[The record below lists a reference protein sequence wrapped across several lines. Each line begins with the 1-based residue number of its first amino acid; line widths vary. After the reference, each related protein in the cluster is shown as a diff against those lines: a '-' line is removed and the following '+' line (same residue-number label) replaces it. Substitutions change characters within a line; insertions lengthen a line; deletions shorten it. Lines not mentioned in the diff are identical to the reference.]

1 MHKIIWA
8 PSALDDIELIAQFIE
23 RDSPDQ
29 ASLFVSRVIE
39 MTDQLERFPLSGRVI
54 PEMSNANC
62 RELIYGAYR
71 IMYRVTNLKSGSWEL
86 FTAPVTGLAALREE
100 SDGWR

>member
-23 RDSPDQ
+23 RDSSDQ

-62 RELIYGAYR
+62 RELIYGVYR
-71 IMYRVTNLKSGSWEL
+71 IMYRVTKLEVWIVGVIHGARNWPGGSSRGE
-86 FTAPVTGLAALREE
+86 
-100 SDGWR
+100 